1 MQPRGGFSGDDIAGA
16 IGTLVEPLLVRMKL
30 LETSRLLLRPLTR
43 DDAAF
48 ILELVN
54 EPDWL
59 RFIGDRQVRTL
70 EDARRYLNRG
80 PLEAYAR
87 LGFGH
92 AAVVRRADGVL
103 LGICG
108 LIKRDTLADVDLG
121 FAFLAQY
128 RGQGYAREAAA
139 AVLADAWGRLKLTR
153 IVAITSPGN
162 VASAGLLARLGFQF
176 ERRIRLTPTAEE
188 TELFARGLEGWAG
201 AEA

>member
-1 MQPRGGFSGDDIAGA
+1 VIL
-16 IGTLVEPLLVRMKL
+16 TLGEPLPADMKL

-43 DDAAF
+43 DDAPF

-59 RFIGDRQVRTL
+59 RFIGDRQVRTI
-70 EDARRYLNRG
+70 EDARKYLNRG

-92 AAVVRRADGVL
+92 AAVVRRVDGAL

-121 FAFLAQY
+121 FAFLEQH

-139 AVLADAWGRLKLTR
+139 AVLADAWGRLKLKR
-153 IVAITSPGN
+153 IVAITSPEN

-176 ERRIRLTPTAEE
+176 ERCIRLTPTADE
-188 TELFARGLEGWAG
+188 TELFARGPATPAG